1 MEKKIKEVRVREL
14 RAIDN
19 QEEERM
25 IVEGYAIVFNEPT
38 DLGYIEI
45 IESGA
50 LDNCDMSDVCMK
62 YNHEDNV
69 LIMARTRNNS
79 LQLIIDDKG
88 LRVRAELLDTNNN
101 KDLYKMIQA
110 GLLDKMSFAFTVSS
124 EDVDYETNT
133 RRITGIDKL
142 YDVSVVDVPAY
153 DTTEIYARN
162 KEQFE
167 EDFLNLSNKSGIAA
181 LDGKAEFQNV
191 NITPIVLDESQ
202 LKRLNYNIFDYFG
215 VNEKIIDNSFNE
227 EEWNAF
233 EQNGANE
240 N

>member
-1 MEKKIKEVRVREL
+1 MMNKAVKERRLTEL
-14 RAIDN
+14 RALDN
-19 QEEERM
+19 EEKM
-25 IVEGYAIVFNEPT
+25 IVEGYAVVFDSTT
-38 DLGYIEI
+38 DLGWSKEVIDRNAFN
-45 IESGA
+45 G
-50 LDNCDMSDVCMK
+50 CDMSDVCMK

-167 EDFLNLSNKSGIAA
+167 EEKQKYETRKKLEFEKKKALALLS
-181 LDGKAEFQNV
+181 L
-191 NITPIVLDESQ
+191 
-202 LKRLNYNIFDYFG
+202 
-215 VNEKIIDNSFNE
+215 
-227 EEWNAF
+227 
-233 EQNGANE
+233 
-240 N
+240 